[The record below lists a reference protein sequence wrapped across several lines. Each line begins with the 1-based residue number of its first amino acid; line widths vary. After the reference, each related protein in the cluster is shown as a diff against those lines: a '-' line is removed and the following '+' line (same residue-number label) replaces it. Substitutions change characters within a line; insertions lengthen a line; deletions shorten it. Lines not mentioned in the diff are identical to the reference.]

1 MFSDLRA
8 VSPIFVLMEN
18 GFHQTFQPSEVS
30 PKRQVVN
37 DIMEENGFKMIHLF
51 TFILIYF
58 LILSL
63 IQSVFAAC
71 LTLLCT
77 GVKADDFDIVPTI

>member
-1 MFSDLRA
+1 M
-8 VSPIFVLMEN
+8 
-18 GFHQTFQPSEVS
+18 S

-37 DIMEENGFKMIHLF
+37 DIMEENGFKTIHLF

-71 LTLLCT
+71 LTLLRT
-77 GVKADDFDIVPTI
+77 GVKADDFDMVPTI